1 MLAIVVLGP
10 NLMVIKK
17 PYSTSKALGAK
28 LLVTISKLLGSF
40 DFRHHLKLDFIE
52 SRQYHLS
59 KLKERNENKTIT
71 IN

>member
-10 NLMVIKK
+10 NSMVIKK
-17 PYSTSKALGAK
+17 PYSTSKSLGAK

-40 DFRHHLKLDFIE
+40 DLRHHPKLDFIE
-52 SRQYHLS
+52 SRQNHLS

>member
-52 SRQYHLS
+52 S
-59 KLKERNENKTIT
+59 
-71 IN
+71 